1 MNMSKQTHSDKK
13 IERTTIAL
21 TRDEFS
27 AIDTAR
33 KHFTDSFGVR
43 VSRTSFV
50 ASLATKYCK
59 ENALEIPKV

>member
-1 MNMSKQTHSDKK
+1 MSKQLQTNKK

-21 TRDEFS
+21 TREEFN

-33 KHFTDSFGVR
+33 EHFADSYGVR

-50 ASLATKYCK
+50 TSLATKYCK
-59 ENALEIPKV
+59 ENALEVPNA